1 MLCLCLLP
9 ACGDSNGDEPDNP
22 NPINPDKEVADPA
35 GTVKL
40 SMRSEAAV
48 GDSKTKL
55 DDRLYIDGADNFNAN
70 GGIIVD
76 LGGMKGLGNVGYI
89 PKTGYVSKVA
99 VTPGNGYIWGTYDA
113 FYRIYVTNYTQNSA
127 GEIIGADIKYQK
139 PFYGKDE
146 ALKPSDTSL
155 SASSDGGE
163 ASVVFENNS
172 IIPFT
177 VKTDMGWVRAMR
189 SSTLD
194 YSVLTNAI
202 TFYIEPATTT
212 ESETATVT
220 ATTYYNKSTT
230 ITITRLGVA
239 PMLSIPDDAANK
251 EINANATEYRLPITT
266 NLDFNDLTIKS
277 SADWATVELVDGSS
291 RTAAI
296 ANSIRWIGNEPATH
310 SRANNASIRTYY
322 ALVKVA
328 ANVNSAERNASITV
342 SSKDGKLSAQHS
354 LIQKGATVSVKNVS
368 TGASINDNDILKIGN
383 TGGTIKISVNSSNKS
398 LKVTSDSPWATI
410 SEPEERD
417 NVQLYTITIDPSENA
432 DERTAKISIK
442 GKSDEPSMSF
452 SITQSPATIEVFNS
466 AGKKIEDGST
476 IEVSEF
482 SNSMDIKVRSSI
494 KNIKLTSNASW
505 CTATM
510 TKQEGVYTDYTITI
524 ADNETADSRLAKIVI
539 KGEKGNLSFN
549 LLIKQKPATIEV
561 TTNKPMHV
569 NYAAQNMQFQ
579 IKTPVKELEILC
591 SEEWITL
598 ADKKRDS
605 FTANI
610 AENKTVDPRSATIV
624 VKAKKAS
631 IKSEVTIEQAAGT
644 LYVGSI
650 DGTIDSE
657 KIYEIDCDSYQYNY
671 SINGNLPF
679 EIKSD
684 ADWCSIYQNGN
695 RFSVMIPNTS
705 TTRTAK
711 VTITGGKQPIVLTY
725 KQSKWKTGDKY
736 GYATIDLFKT
746 GTPIMY
752 MVLGKAQWSTQEIN
766 TGATSKENGEFN
778 TAKIHSVPNW
788 ENNYP
793 AFKLIDNLNSGN
805 ETGWYMPSISELKK
819 IGLTM
824 GDNSSYNTYYFLSS
838 TEAGSSLVYQYC
850 WHTNFATAG
859 YSYIKEL
866 NKNLNISYVVAF
878 KKFNAFDE

>member
-55 DDRLYIDGADNFNAN
+55 DGYLWIDGADNFYADY
-70 GGIIVD
+70 GRIVD

-89 PKTGYVSKVA
+89 PKTGYVEKVA
-99 VTPGNGYIWGTYDA
+99 VTPGNGYIWANTYNGG
-113 FYRIYVTNYTQNSA
+113 FYRIYVTNYTQNTS

-146 ALKPSDTSL
+146 ALKPSDTNL
-155 SASSDGGE
+155 SVSGDGGE

-172 IIPFT
+172 VIPF
-177 VKTDMGWVRAMR
+177 VVESDKDWVRAMR

-220 ATTYYNKSTT
+220 ATTYYDKSTT

-251 EINANATEYRLPITT
+251 EIDANATEYRLPITT
-266 NLDFNDLTIKS
+266 NLDFNDLTVKS

-354 LIQKGATVSVKNVS
+354 LIQKGATLSVKNVS

-383 TGGTIKISVNSSNKS
+383 IGGTIKISVNSSNKS

-417 NVQLYTITIDPSENA
+417 NVQFYTITIEPSENA
-432 DERTAKISIK
+432 DDRTAKVSIK

-494 KNIKLTSNASW
+494 KDIKLTSNASW

-510 TKQEGVYTDYTITI
+510 TKQSGAYTYYTIAA
-524 ADNETADSRLAKIVI
+524 ADNETADSRTAKIVI
-539 KGEKGNLSFN
+539 KGEKGDLNFN
-549 LLIKQKPATIEV
+549 LLIKQKPATLIIEDESKTEIKAV
-561 TTNKPMHV
+561 SFGYEAHSQIF
-569 NYAAQNMQFQ
+569 YAY
-579 IKTPVKELEILC
+579 TSVKDFEIEC
-591 SEEWITL
+591 PDSWITVT
-598 ADKKRDS
+598 KKANKS
-605 FTANI
+605 FFVAVP
-610 AENKTVDPRSATIV
+610 ENKTTEIRSSTITIKAGNELKATLKV
-624 VKAKKAS
+624 S
-631 IKSEVTIEQAAGT
+631 QEAGG
-644 LYVGSI
+644 VWIDGSI
-650 DGTIDSE
+650 DGSHTIN
-657 KIYEIDCDSYQYNY
+657 IDREAHTFNY
-671 SINGNLPF
+671 TVSGNLPY
-679 EIKSD
+679 EIKSN
-684 ADWCSIYQNGN
+684 ADWCSVYQNGN
-695 RFSVMIPNTS
+695 SFSVIISNTN
-705 TTRTAK
+705 TTRSAK
-711 VTITGGKQPIVLTY
+711 VTITGGKQPIELTY

-736 GYATIDLFKT
+736 GYATIDLYKT
-746 GTPIMY
+746 GSPIMY
-752 MVLGKAQWSTQEIN
+752 IELGQAQWSTQYIN
-766 TGATSKENGEFN
+766 TGATDRYNGEIN
-778 TAKIHSVPNW
+778 TEKIHSVPNW
-788 ENNYP
+788 EGNYP

-805 ETGWYMPSISELKK
+805 ETGWYMPSASELNRLDLKRYE
-819 IGLTM
+819 TR
-824 GDNSSYNTYYFLSS
+824 FWSS
-838 TEAGSSLVYQYC
+838 TEVNSSQAYYYSGY
-850 WHTNFATAG
+850 G
-859 YSYIKEL
+859 YSPASKSDA
-866 NKNLNISYVVAF
+866 KKVVIAF

>member
-48 GDSKTKL
+48 GDSKTTINNGL
-55 DDRLYIDGADNFNAN
+55 WIDAADNFYAHR
-70 GGIIVD
+70 GYIVN
-76 LGGMKGLGNVGYI
+76 LGSMKGLGNVGYI
-89 PKTGYVSKVA
+89 PKTGYVETVA
-99 VTPGNGYIWGTYDA
+99 VTPDDGYIWATEGYNEFGNYERNT
-113 FYRIYVTNYTQNSA
+113 FYRIYVTNYTQNTS

-146 ALKPSDTSL
+146 ALKPSDTNL
-155 SASSDGGE
+155 SVSGDGGE

-172 IIPFT
+172 VIPF
-177 VKTDMGWVRAMR
+177 VVESDKDWVRPSI

-194 YSVLTNAI
+194 HSFLPNAI
-202 TFYIEPATTT
+202 TFYIDPATTT

-220 ATTYYNKSTT
+220 ATTGYDKSTT

-251 EINANATEYRLPITT
+251 EIDANATEYRLPITT
-266 NLDFNDLTIKS
+266 NLNFNDLTVKS

-417 NVQLYTITIDPSENA
+417 NVQLYTITIEPSENA
-432 DERTAKISIK
+432 DDRTAKVSIK

-466 AGKKIEDGST
+466 AGKTIEDGST
-476 IEVSEF
+476 IVVSEF
-482 SNSMDIKVRSSI
+482 SNTMDIKVRSSI
-494 KNIKLTSNASW
+494 SNIKLTSNASW

-510 TKQEGVYTDYTITI
+510 TKQEGAYTFYTIAATE
-524 ADNETADSRLAKIVI
+524 NETVDCRTTKIMI
-539 KGEKGNLSFN
+539 KGEKGDVSFSFVIRQAEGK
-549 LLIKQKPATIEV
+549 LQVKDLDGS
-561 TTNKPMHV
+561 TTTYINCYEHV
-569 NYAAQNMQFQ
+569 FN
-579 IKTPVKELEILC
+579 
-591 SEEWITL
+591 
-598 ADKKRDS
+598 
-605 FTANI
+605 
-610 AENKTVDPRSATIV
+610 
-624 VKAKKAS
+624 
-631 IKSEVTIEQAAGT
+631 
-644 LYVGSI
+644 
-650 DGTIDSE
+650 
-657 KIYEIDCDSYQYNY
+657 YEIV
-671 SINGNLPF
+671 GNLPF
-679 EIKSD
+679 KVKSN
-684 ADWCSIYQNGN
+684 AEWCSVYQSGKN
-695 RFSVMIPNTS
+695 IAITIS
-705 TTRTAK
+705 TTDINRSTS
-711 VTITGGKQPIVLTY
+711 VEITGGKEPIILTY
-725 KQSKWKTGDKY
+725 KQTKFVHGQLYDRTNPASSPYVYIDFNTGKSLLYKEVAQKTN
-736 GYATIDLFKT
+736 
-746 GTPIMY
+746 
-752 MVLGKAQWSTQEIN
+752 WSNQLIA
-766 TGATSKENGEFN
+766 TGATSLTDGEAN
-778 TAKIHSVPNW
+778 TKKIHSIPNW
-788 ENNYP
+788 ENHYP
-793 AFKLIDNLNSGN
+793 AFVAVNSLNTEDES
-805 ETGWYMPSISELKK
+805 GWYMPACEEFI
-819 IGLTM
+819 
-824 GDNSSYNTYYFLSS
+824 YNAIWTS
-838 TEAGSSLVYQYC
+838 TEIDKSYAYAMGYYGNYSGQIKSD
-850 WHTNFATAG
+850 HANF
-859 YSYIKEL
+859 YK
-866 NKNLNISYVVAF
+866 VVAV
-878 KKFNAFDE
+878 KKFNAFDVEDNE